1 MYVYIQTEPTL
12 YTVGFY
18 DPNGKWHPESDH
30 STRAEAADRV
40 ATLNGS
46 NQHAEIIKQAI
57 DQLERRLRAQRI
69 NMNAL
74 ENLISELKQATAQ

>member
-1 MYVYIQTEPTL
+1 MYVYQQTEPTL
-12 YTVGFY
+12 FTVGY
-18 DPNGKWHPESDH
+18 YTPKGEWKPESDH
-30 STRAEAADRV
+30 DTRAEAADRV

-69 NMNAL
+69 NTDAL
-74 ENLISELKQATAQ
+74 ENLIAELQKACI